1 MLFVNQKTISYEK
14 SMYLLVI
21 GMIFP
26 VLAQENLFD
35 DLYESGDLPAVVL
48 KKAGEEFSIY
58 YPDNK
63 NPDSRILKLEKTF
76 ISYKLKAEEG
86 ESEAYLLLFKLDDGF
101 LSASFNEKGKLIS
114 VIEKFRNVK
123 LPELVRK
130 NLAEKFPEWSL
141 VKDKYLYVQRN
152 GSVRVKEYKV
162 IIKKGNKIR
171 RVILNEDG
179 VIIRGKS

>member
-1 MLFVNQKTISYEK
+1 
-14 SMYLLVI
+14 MYLLVI

-35 DLYESGDLPAVVL
+35 DLYESGELPAVVL
-48 KKAGEEFSIY
+48 KKAGEEFSVY
-58 YPDNK
+58 YPDNR

-76 ISYKLKAEEG
+76 ISYKLKAEVG
-86 ESEAYLLLFKLDDGF
+86 KLESYLLLFKLEDGF

-123 LPELVRK
+123 LPELVR
-130 NLAEKFPEWSL
+130 NLAVKFPEWSL

-171 RVILNEDG
+171 RVVLNEDG